1 MKKISQKFL
10 AGLISSVVC
19 SGTAIAVPDIEIV
32 PGEMQRAE
40 ASSIDPATGDLL
52 IKTSGNGFSWKGQVE
67 NPGRYQVWVT
77 YYCGDKT
84 SAATLELNGSTKTKP
99 LQYMGAETY
108 IRFYLKDGT
117 VIDAADME
125 ANKERLDPYYFREY
139 WGTFDLE
146 KSVSLQMGVANPAK
160 GKPDIRIQKVELQK
174 ERSFIPELEP
184 LLFSAIDYY
193 NHLTTPDG
201 FVRSFYEQDK
211 KLQHSS
217 SVASCGMGLMA
228 YSMNHILGRDPDAEA
243 KTLNTLRLFN
253 NKHKSIQPQRHT
265 TGFRHH
271 FINTQD
277 ASSRSEFSTIDTSIL
292 VCGALMARNTFNSP
306 AVSQEADELWNAID
320 WSAAIHDIPAQSF
333 HMTGK
338 SIDGEQDA
346 ITTLY
351 SEYIMLAWLCQHYE
365 NQQEQPPRSIMP
377 KLAALTK
384 SVYKGRVVLSS
395 ISGDMLPSFH
405 VQFPFFMTSLNEDEL
420 FFSYTAAQAWADRTT
435 CIARYGSRTAWGVSP
450 GAAPGRNY
458 QVNAFYDRN
467 PLDVVTPRI
476 IAGFIPTYPLAA
488 DDLHLLFQDKKYR
501 LQTDFGVILPRWSP
515 AHPGWQ
521 SHRLPG
527 VDFSSLMFGMA
538 AHHPRLGMDFFREK
552 TRFTFN
558 QSKGTQP

>member
-1 MKKISQKFL
+1 MKKTSQKFL
-10 AGLISSVVC
+10 AGLIAAVVC
-19 SGTAIAVPDIEIV
+19 SGTAIAVPDLEIA
-32 PGEMQRAE
+32 PGELRRAE

-52 IKTSGNGFSWKGQVE
+52 IQTSGGGFSWKGQVG

-77 YYCGDKT
+77 YYCGDRT
-84 SAATLELNGSTKTKP
+84 STATMELNGSTKTKP
-99 LQYMGAETY
+99 LQYMGAETF

-125 ANKERLDPYYFREY
+125 ASKKKLDPYYFREY

-146 KSVSLQMGVANPAK
+146 KGVSLQMGIANPEK
-160 GKPDIRIQKVELQK
+160 GKPDIRIHMVELQK

-201 FVRSFYEQDK
+201 FVRNFYEQDEELK
-211 KLQHSS
+211 NSS
-217 SVASCGMGLMA
+217 SVATCGMGLMA

-243 KTLNTLRLFN
+243 KALRTLRLFN
-253 NKHKSIQPQRHT
+253 NKHKSIQPQRHA

-271 FINTQD
+271 FIDTQD

-306 AVSQEADELWNAID
+306 AVVQEADELWNSID
-320 WSAAIHDIPAQSF
+320 WAAAIHDIPAQSY

-338 SIDGEQDA
+338 SIDGERDA

-351 SEYIMLAWLCQHYE
+351 SEYIMLAWLCQHHE
-365 NQQEQPPRSIMP
+365 NQQEQYPRPVMP
-377 KLAALTK
+377 KLEGLTK
-384 SVYKGRVVLSS
+384 SVYQGRVVLSG
-395 ISGDMLPSFH
+395 IHGDMLPSFH
-405 VQFPFFMTSLNEDEL
+405 VQFPFFMTDLGDDEL
-420 FFSYTAAQAWADRTT
+420 FFSYTAAQAWGDRTT
-435 CIARYGSRTAWGVSP
+435 CIARYDSRTAWGVSP

-458 QVNAFYDRN
+458 QVNAFHDRN

-476 IAGFIPTYPLAA
+476 IAGFIPTYPVAT
-488 DDLHLLFQDKKYR
+488 DDLHLLFQDKKHR

-538 AHHPRLGMDFFREK
+538 ANHPRLGMDFFREK
-552 TRFTFN
+552 TRFTFD
-558 QSKGTQP
+558 QSKGNLP